1 MKLGYIN
8 YLNCYPFYYHMF
20 EISPIPDVQIFPRY
34 PSDLNRLMKR
44 EEIDMSPISAAAY
57 TDLGKDVVLLPDF
70 CLSSVG
76 YVHSVILKS
85 MVPIE
90 ELHKKKVGLSS
101 ASQTSVVILKILLEH
116 YYSIKPLYLTTN
128 PNPSHKNHDID
139 AALIIG
145 NEAMLQG
152 VSPYTYDLGDLW
164 LRKTGYPVV
173 FAVFAVRRSVI
184 EHNLSKVMAVIN
196 SYYQSLACLDH
207 NREILIQKA
216 TARYPSVKWDIDSYY
231 RSLEYTFTP
240 ELKDALS
247 FYFSLAGELGL
258 LKKVSTVR
266 YMDPII
272 DKVGIENN
280 MKYIPSSIL

>member
-20 EISPIPDVQIFPRY
+20 EIRPIPNVQIFPRY
-34 PSDLNRLMKR
+34 PSELNGLMR
-44 EEIDMSPISAAAY
+44 EVGLDMSPISAAAY
-57 TDLGKDVVLLPDF
+57 ADLEEDVVLLPDF

-90 ELHKKKVGLSS
+90 ELHKKMVGLSS

-128 PNPSHKNHDID
+128 PNPSHKNHNID

-145 NEAMLQG
+145 NEAMVQG

-164 LRKTGYPVV
+164 FRKTGYSVV
-173 FAVFAVRRSVI
+173 FAVFAVREPIV
-184 EHNLSKVMAVIN
+184 EHNSPDIMAVAN
-196 SYYQSLACLDH
+196 SYQQSLACLDH
-207 NREILIQKA
+207 DREILIQKA
-216 TARYPSVKWDIDSYY
+216 MARYPAVKWDIDSYY

-240 ELKDALS
+240 ELKEALS
-247 FYFSLAGELGL
+247 FYLSMAGELGL
-258 LKKVSTVR
+258 LKKVNTIK
-266 YMDPII
+266 YMDT
-272 DKVGIENN
+272 VIE
-280 MKYIPSSIL
+280 KSEPGH